1 MLDLMR
7 AAGRLGDPHEELGVG
22 GTHWVERFSPSKLRE
37 ARKRRGLTQ
46 VQLAVLLGQV
56 QAGYSRYETGNQKP
70 SALTLLKFAKA
81 LQVDVDELLEPGPV
95 DMALL
100 RARRGLSQQ
109 DVADHL
115 GISRGWYRRIE
126 FREIPI
132 ARGLVPRLSK
142 LLKVDGDQLADL
154 LIIRPAE

>member
-1 MLDLMR
+1 M
-7 AAGRLGDPHEELGVG
+7 G

-37 ARKRRGLTQ
+37 ARNRRGLTQ
-46 VQLAVLLGQV
+46 VQLAALLGQV

-70 SALTLLKFAKA
+70 SASTLLKFAKA
-81 LQVDVDELLEPGPV
+81 LRVDVDELLEPGPT

-115 GISRGWYRRIE
+115 GMSRGWYRRIE
-126 FREIPI
+126 SREVPI
-132 ARGLVPRLSK
+132 APDLLPGLSK
-142 LLKVDGDQLADL
+142 LLKVDGADL
-154 LIIRPAE
+154 ARLLLLRPDE